1 MKKYTFDN
9 SYNFEV
15 KLVET
20 VKASPVMTQLVIE
33 EECEV
38 STTISWQRTIEHYP
52 ADKLADVLSLS
63 ADKGIISS
71 NTNYYILHEDYFEC
85 VDSLIDTYG
94 DDLDQAIR
102 DIWNAGKVL
111 FKPFV
116 DTVTSDSWQLFY
128 IGNFPNDVE
137 VKIIDS
143 LVANKKY
150 DLLEELADER
160 DWAIYW
166 N

>member
-1 MKKYTFDN
+1 MKKYAF
-9 SYNFEV
+9 SECGKFEA
-15 KLVET
+15 KLVEA
-20 VKASPVMTQLVIE
+20 VKASSVIAEMVIE
-33 EECEV
+33 QECEV
-38 STTISWQRTIEHYP
+38 STSISWQRTVEHYP

-116 DTVTSDSWQLFY
+116 GTVISDSWQLFY
-128 IGNFPNDVE
+128 IGNFPSDVE